1 MDETQALRAE
11 LKDLREMV
19 DILMGRLNG
28 LHQVVAQ
35 FALDRENPT
44 EVLMQNLAAATER
57 SAADMLQSQLSDA
70 TRDEHLRVCREIVV
84 FLNNARLELQKNS
97 GLQTPLES
105 GLPGMR

>member
-28 LHQVVAQ
+28 LHQVVQQ

-44 EVLMQNLAAATER
+44 EVLMRHLADAAER
-57 SAADMLQSQLSDA
+57 SAADMLQSPLSDA
-70 TRDEHLRVCREIVV
+70 TRDEHLRVCREIVG
-84 FLNNARLELQKNS
+84 FLNNARLQLQKDS
-97 GLQTPLES
+97 GLQPPLER
-105 GLPGMR
+105 GLPGMK